1 MAKRI
6 VKDNYRDMDEDSE
19 KFWALVSRIFTRMK
33 LRLGGMAEKDV
44 EKIISELREKFGAL
58 PSAGRGSKA
67 ERLVGKLK
75 GAHRDE

>member
-58 PSAGRGSKA
+58 PSAGWRSKA
-67 ERLVGKLK
+67 EHLVEKLK
-75 GAHRDE
+75 EDRKGE